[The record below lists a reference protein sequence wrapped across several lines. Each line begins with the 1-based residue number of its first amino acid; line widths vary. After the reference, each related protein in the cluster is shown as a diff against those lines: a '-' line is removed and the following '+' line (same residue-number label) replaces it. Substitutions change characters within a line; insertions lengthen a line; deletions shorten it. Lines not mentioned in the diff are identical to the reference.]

1 MLRALGSGWKIS
13 SIVSAQSGN
22 YFSVTTGTDV
32 ALTAAA
38 NQRANLILP
47 SWEGPNLIQY
57 LNPAA
62 FKAPATGTYGN
73 LGVNS
78 IRGPGMLQFDMG
90 VSRLFTVHER
100 KTLEFRWEVFN
111 VLNRLNP
118 SNPGTAINVG
128 TFGKIQSDINA
139 SIGTTGDPRVMQAAL
154 KFSF

>member
-1 MLRALGSGWKIS
+1 MSLIRTVCSKAAHQKPICACRHSPPPIS
-13 SIVSAQSGN
+13 IASAAPPCGAPG
-22 YFSVTTGTDV
+22 GTK
-32 ALTAAA
+32 
-38 NQRANLILP
+38 
-47 SWEGPNLIQY
+47 
-57 LNPAA
+57 NPAA

-118 SNPGTAINVG
+118 SNPGTAINVDG
-128 TFGKIQSDINA
+128 GAT
-139 SIGTTGDPRVMQAAL
+139 PVV
-154 KFSF
+154 